1 VWISGTGERYS
12 RYILCLDN
20 GKEIEYRDELLIETD
35 AVNNKNHHI
44 SPNGSIGVFDSGVGG
59 LTVLREIARAL
70 PDEDCVYLGDT
81 ARLPYG
87 NKSRDTVTKF
97 ALKNSGF
104 LVSLGIKFLVIACNT
119 AASAGLDAVK
129 DSFDVPTTGVIK
141 PEALRAAKATKNRR
155 VGVIGTRSTI
165 TSGAYERAIHYHDA
179 GIAVVTKPCPLF
191 VPLAEEGWFEED
203 ITHMVAERYLADLI
217 GEQIDTLVLGC
228 THYPLLKK
236 VIAETMGRDVAL
248 IDSAVPIAREVKD
261 TLESIGMLRK
271 ENTRRQLTYYV
282 TDDPKNFARV
292 GESFLGFP
300 LEDVR
305 HVDIAV

>member
-1 VWISGTGERYS
+1 MKKREHQVSQ
-12 RYILCLDN
+12 
-20 GKEIEYRDELLIETD
+20 
-35 AVNNKNHHI
+35 
-44 SPNGSIGVFDSGVGG
+44 NGSIGVFDSGVGG

-97 ALKNSGF
+97 ALQNAGF

-119 AASAGLDAVK
+119 AASAGLDTVK
-129 DSFDVPTTGVIK
+129 DSFDIPITGVIK
-141 PEALRAAKATKNRR
+141 PEALRAAKATKNGK

-165 TSGAYERAIHYHDA
+165 ASGAYERAIHQHNSD
-179 GIAVVTKPCPLF
+179 ITVITKPCPLF

-203 ITHMVAERYLADLI
+203 VTRMVAERYLSDFI
-217 GEQIDTLVLGC
+217 GDGIDTLVLGC

-248 IDSAVPIAREVKD
+248 IDSAVPIAREVRD
-261 TLESIGMLRK
+261 TLESMKMLRNG
-271 ENTRRQLTYYV
+271 NTRRHLTYYV
-282 TDDPKNFARV
+282 TDDPKIFAQV

-300 LEDVR
+300 LDDVR

>member
-1 VWISGTGERYS
+1 M
-12 RYILCLDN
+12 
-20 GKEIEYRDELLIETD
+20 KEKE
-35 AVNNKNHHI
+35 NHI
-44 SPNGSIGVFDSGVGG
+44 SQKGSIGIFDSGVGG

-70 PDEDCVYLGDT
+70 PNEDCVYLGDT

-97 ALKNSGF
+97 ALQNSAF

-129 DSFDVPTTGVIK
+129 ESFDVPTTGVIK
-141 PEALRAAKATKNRR
+141 PEARRAAAATKNGK

-165 TSGAYERAIHYHDA
+165 ASGAYERAIHQHDS
-179 GIAVVTKPCPLF
+179 GIMVVTQPCPLF

-203 ITHMVAERYLADLI
+203 VTRLVAERYLMGLI
-217 GEQIDTLVLGC
+217 DKEIDTLVLGC

-261 TLESIGMLRK
+261 TLASMGLLRNDNQK
-271 ENTRRQLTYYV
+271 RRLTYYV
-282 TDDPKNFARV
+282 TDDPKIFTQV

-300 LEDVR
+300 LDDVR

>member
-1 VWISGTGERYS
+1 MYDS
-12 RYILCLDN
+12 RIILCLDN
-20 GKEIEYRDELLIETD
+20 GTEIAYCKTLFIETYTMKEM
-35 AVNNKNHHI
+35 KNHI
-44 SPNGSIGVFDSGVGG
+44 SQNGSIGVFDSGVGG

-70 PDEDCVYLGDT
+70 PNEDCVYLGDT

-119 AASAGLDAVK
+119 AASAGLDIVK
-129 DSFDVPTTGVIK
+129 ESFDVPTTGVIK
-141 PEALRAAKATKNRR
+141 PEALRAARSTKNGK

-165 TSGAYERAIHYHDA
+165 ASGAYEHAIHKNDSS
-179 GIAVVTKPCPLF
+179 ITVFTKPCPLF
-191 VPLAEEGWFEED
+191 VPLAEEGWFDED
-203 ITHMVAERYLADLI
+203 VTRMVAERYLAELI
-217 GEQIDTLVLGC
+217 GEEIDTLVLGC
-228 THYPLLKK
+228 THYPLLKG

-248 IDSAVPIAREVKD
+248 IDSAVPIAREVRD
-261 TLESIGMLRK
+261 TLESMGMLRD
-271 ENTRRQLTYYV
+271 NNPQRRLTYYV
-282 TDDPKNFARV
+282 TDDPKIFSRV

-300 LEDVR
+300 LDDVR

>member
-1 VWISGTGERYS
+1 M
-12 RYILCLDN
+12 
-20 GKEIEYRDELLIETD
+20 KE
-35 AVNNKNHHI
+35 KQHHI
-44 SPNGSIGVFDSGVGG
+44 TQNGSIGVFDSGVGG
-59 LTVLREIARAL
+59 LTVLREIIRAL
-70 PDEDCVYLGDT
+70 PNEDCVYLGDT

-97 ALKNSGF
+97 ALQNSGF

-119 AASAGLDAVK
+119 AASAGLDAVI

-141 PEALRAAKATKNRR
+141 PEALKAAKTTKNGK

-165 TSGAYERAIHYHDA
+165 ASGAYERAIHRHDSD
-179 GIAVVTKPCPLF
+179 ITVITKPCPLF

-203 ITHMVAERYLADLI
+203 VTRMIAERYLADLI
-217 GEQIDTLVLGC
+217 GEEVDTLVLGC

-261 TLESIGMLRK
+261 TLESIGMLRN
-271 ENTRRQLTYYV
+271 ENTRRRLTYYV
-282 TDDPKNFARV
+282 TDDPKIFTRV

>member
-1 VWISGTGERYS
+1 VKKNYDLISQ
-12 RYILCLDN
+12 D
-20 GKEIEYRDELLIETD
+20 
-35 AVNNKNHHI
+35 
-44 SPNGSIGVFDSGVGG
+44 GSIGVFDSGVGG

-70 PDEDCVYLGDT
+70 PNEDCIYLGDT

-119 AASAGLDAVK
+119 AASAGLEEVK
-129 DSFDVPTTGVIK
+129 SHFDVPTTGVIK
-141 PEALRAAKATKNRR
+141 PEALRAAAATKNKK

-165 TSGAYERAIHYHDA
+165 ASGAYERAIHHHDPQI
-179 GIAVVTKPCPLF
+179 GVITQPCPLF
-191 VPLAEEGWFEED
+191 VPLAEEGWFDDEV
-203 ITHMVAERYLADLI
+203 TRLVAERYLSDLI
-217 GEQIDTLVLGC
+217 TRDIDTLVLGC

-236 VIAETMGRDVAL
+236 VIAETMGRDVTL
-248 IDSAVPIAREVKD
+248 VDSAVPIAREVME
-261 TLESIGMLRK
+261 TLGEMGLLRAAGHK
-271 ENTRRQLTYYV
+271 RKLTYYV
-282 TDDPKNFARV
+282 TDDPKIFERV

-300 LEDVR
+300 LDDVR

>member
-1 VWISGTGERYS
+1 
-12 RYILCLDN
+12 
-20 GKEIEYRDELLIETD
+20 LLIETNT
-35 AVNNKNHHI
+35 VNEKENHI
-44 SPNGSIGVFDSGVGG
+44 SQNGSIGVFDSGVGG

-70 PDEDCVYLGDT
+70 PNEDCVYLGDT

-119 AASAGLDAVK
+119 AASAGLEAVK

-141 PEALRAAKATKNRR
+141 PEARRAAGATRNGR

-165 TSGAYERAIHYHDA
+165 ASGAYERAIHEHNAD
-179 GIAVVTKPCPLF
+179 ITVLSRPCPLF
-191 VPLAEEGWFEED
+191 VPLAEEGWFDDD
-203 ITHMVAERYLADLI
+203 ITHLVAERYLMELI
-217 GEQIDTLVLGC
+217 NEDIDTLVLGC

-236 VIAETMGRDVAL
+236 VIAETVGKDVTL
-248 IDSAVPIAREVKD
+248 VDSAVPIAREVKD
-261 TLESIGMLRK
+261 TLDSMGMLRD
-271 ENTRRQLTYYV
+271 ETRTRRLTYYV
-282 TDDPKNFARV
+282 TDDTKIFTQV

-300 LEDVR
+300 LDDVR

>member
-1 VWISGTGERYS
+1 M
-12 RYILCLDN
+12 
-20 GKEIEYRDELLIETD
+20 KEIE
-35 AVNNKNHHI
+35 NHI
-44 SPNGSIGVFDSGVGG
+44 SQSGSIGVFDSGVGG

-97 ALKNSGF
+97 ALQNSRF

-129 DSFDVPTTGVIK
+129 ESFDVPTTGVIK
-141 PEALRAAKATKNRR
+141 PEARRAATATRNRR

-165 TSGAYERAIHYHDA
+165 ASGAYERAIHHHDSS
-179 GIAVVTKPCPLF
+179 ITVVSRPCPLF

-203 ITHMVAERYLADLI
+203 VTRMVAERYLMGFVDE
-217 GEQIDTLVLGC
+217 GIDTLVLGC

-236 VIAETMGRDVAL
+236 VIAETVGRDISLV
-248 IDSAVPIAREVKD
+248 DSAVPIAREVKD
-261 TLESIGMLRK
+261 TLASMGMLREDK
-271 ENTRRQLTYYV
+271 HKRHLTYYV
-282 TDDPKNFARV
+282 TDDPKLFSRV

-300 LEDVR
+300 LDDVR

>member
-1 VWISGTGERYS
+1 V
-12 RYILCLDN
+12 
-20 GKEIEYRDELLIETD
+20 KEK
-35 AVNNKNHHI
+35 NNHI
-44 SPNGSIGVFDSGVGG
+44 SQNGSIGVFDSGVGG
-59 LTVLREIARAL
+59 LTVLREIVRAL
-70 PDEDCVYLGDT
+70 PNEDCVYLGDT

-97 ALKNSGF
+97 ALKNSSF

-129 DSFDVPTTGVIK
+129 ESFDVPTTGVIK
-141 PEALRAAKATKNRR
+141 PEARRAATATKNGK

-165 TSGAYERAIHYHDA
+165 ASGAYERAIHQHDS
-179 GIAVVTKPCPLF
+179 GITVFSRPCPLF

-203 ITHMVAERYLADLI
+203 VTRLVAERYLMDLI
-217 GEQIDTLVLGC
+217 NEGIDTLVLGC

-236 VIAETMGRDVAL
+236 VIAETVGRDVAL
-248 IDSAVPIAREVKD
+248 VDSAVPIAREVKD
-261 TLESIGMLRK
+261 TLKSMGMLRDV
-271 ENTRRQLTYYV
+271 NRRRRLTYYV
-282 TDDPKNFARV
+282 TDDPKIFTQV

-300 LEDVR
+300 LDDVR